1 MRLWFYPLPKRRFF
15 MVSLISL
22 SLLVAL
28 MVLFYGVTFPW
39 LKSSLR
45 SDGLL
50 SGELSPAADSD
61 HRNGRSRGEI
71 APDFYLPLLVSY
83 NDQAELR
90 LSDLRGR
97 PVLVNFWA
105 SWCPPCRQE
114 MPAFQ
119 NVWQKYS
126 DEGLMIVGV
135 ALQDMENDAAA
146 FVYQVGV
153 TYPIVM
159 DMEGDIARDYNVTAL
174 PTTFFLDRDGD
185 VVGTWTGTLSEEE
198 LGRFVVD
205 LFQR

>member
-1 MRLWFYPLPKRRFF
+1 
-15 MVSLISL
+15 
-22 SLLVAL
+22 
-28 MVLFYGVTFPW
+28 
-39 LKSSLR
+39 
-45 SDGLL
+45 
-50 SGELSPAADSD
+50 
-61 HRNGRSRGEI
+61 
-71 APDFYLPLLVSY
+71 
-83 NDQAELR
+83 
-90 LSDLRGR
+90 
-97 PVLVNFWA
+97 
-105 SWCPPCRQE
+105 